1 MLKYSSL
8 SYAID
13 DAGRVLDM
21 NVQEFDYGKE
31 ILTNFLQ
38 MEPELIKYASV
49 SDLIC
54 RTVVAQN
61 FLPTITD
68 PNMALRFLHELNS
81 CLNELV

>member
-21 NVQEFDYGKE
+21 NVQELDYGKE
-31 ILTNFLQ
+31 ILTNFLH

-49 SDLIC
+49 GDLIC

-61 FLPTITD
+61 FLPIVTD
-68 PNMALRFLHELNS
+68 PNTALRFLHELNS
-81 CLNELV
+81 CLNGLV